1 MVGVMKESIEDKCLR
16 IAHVGSRG
24 FDPHYIDTALNE
36 AAEYIRDLEDEFK
49 AWIEINE
56 NR

>member
-1 MVGVMKESIEDKCLR
+1 MKESVEDKCLR

-36 AAEYIRDLEDEFK
+36 AAREIADWRNKYEGEIYDE
-49 AWIEINE
+49 
-56 NR
+56 